1 MLFFSQK
8 RQIPYDCT
16 CMWKYKE
23 KYRQTNKTETDSLIQ
38 KTDWWLPEGREVGD
52 WVKKVKG
59 LRSTD

>member
-1 MLFFSQK
+1 
-8 RQIPYDCT
+8 
-16 CMWKYKE
+16 MWKYKE
-23 KYRQTNKTETDSLIQ
+23 KYRQTNKTETDSSIQ